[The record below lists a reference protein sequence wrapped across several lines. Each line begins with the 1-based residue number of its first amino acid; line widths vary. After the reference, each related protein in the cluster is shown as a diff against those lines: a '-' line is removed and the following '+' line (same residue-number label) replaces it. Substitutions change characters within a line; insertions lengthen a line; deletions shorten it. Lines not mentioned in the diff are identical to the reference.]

1 MARCVRDFDLFGT
14 RFLALPLLWYKKTI
28 ITKKFFC
35 FFVLL
40 GKKILKKIPKK
51 NVMKMPASRLG
62 ARHPF
67 CLDERVGKRGAG
79 VF

>member
-1 MARCVRDFDLFGT
+1 LFARQ
-14 RFLALPLLWYKKTI
+14 
-28 ITKKFFC
+28 KKFE
-35 FFVLL
+35 
-40 GKKILKKIPKK
+40 KNPKK
-51 NVMKMPASRLG
+51 NVMKMLRLFRWRGIRG